1 MNPVGKTLDEE
12 SQRAIDEY
20 LKKGGKITRCEP
32 NARTENIE
40 YTGGMWGRRK
50 KKPAEDT
57 KKDGE

>member
-12 SQRAIDEY
+12 SQRAIEEY
-20 LKKGGKITRCEP
+20 LKNGGTITQCEP

-50 KKPAEDT
+50 KAPTEESKQ
-57 KKDGE
+57 DGE